1 VASAT
6 SLSQE
11 REKMK
16 EDKTLTCAD
25 CGQQFVFTASEQEF
39 YEEKGFTNE
48 PKRCPTCRRARKQQR
63 NAARTMYPAV
73 CAQCGKE
80 TTIPFQPKDD
90 RPVYCRECFDARK
103 GN

>member
-1 VASAT
+1 
-6 SLSQE
+6 
-11 REKMK
+11 MK

-48 PKRCPTCRRARKQQR
+48 PKRCPACRRARKQQR
-63 NAARTMYPAV
+63 NNAREMFPAV

-80 TTIPFQPKDD
+80 TTVPFQPKED
-90 RPVYCRECFDARK
+90 RPVYCRECFEARK
-103 GN
+103 GNN

>member
-1 VASAT
+1 MPPVY
-6 SLSQE
+6 LGVK
-11 REKMK
+11 KMK

-48 PKRCPTCRRARKQQR
+48 PKRCPACRRARKQQR
-63 NAARTMYPAV
+63 NNAREMFPAV

-80 TTIPFQPKDD
+80 TTVPFQPKED
-90 RPVYCRECFDARK
+90 RPVYCRECFEARK
-103 GN
+103 GNN